1 MDRKHELLKRVP
13 LFSGLSGAALEEID
27 RLADEV
33 AVPEGRDLVRQG
45 AFAHEFFLVLDG
57 EVEVERDGRPIA
69 TLGAGDFVGE
79 IALVDGGT
87 RTATVRTTR
96 PSRLLVLGHREFNTL
111 MADFPDVRIGV
122 LEALAKRVRRLE
134 PDAT

>member
-13 LFSGLSGAALEEID
+13 LFSGLSGSALDEIE

-33 AVPEGRDLVRQG
+33 DVAEGRHLVRQG
-45 AFAHEFFLVLDG
+45 DFGHEFFLVIDG
-57 EVEVERDGRPIA
+57 EVEVERDGHRLA
-69 TLGAGDFVGE
+69 TLGPGEFLGE

-87 RTATVRTTR
+87 RTATATATKPTR
-96 PSRLLVLGHREFNTL
+96 LMVIGHREFNTL

-122 LEALAKRVRRLE
+122 LEALASRVRRLE
-134 PDAT
+134 PEAL